1 MNKRFR
7 QMQHPQAALLC
18 VLSAV
23 LLILSQSVRA
33 DDMSAVRSTVFD
45 YFEGIN
51 EVSFSRLQ
59 RAFSE
64 TAELKSVSE
73 SGELVAEPIE
83 AAINRWMKGKPQERE
98 GRILSVDLSGDPIA
112 RVVFDFDGAY
122 VDFLTLA
129 KLRGEWKIIDK
140 VYIRSPISCCEA
152 NK

>member
-1 MNKRFR
+1 MNIRFK
-7 QMQHPQAALLC
+7 QMQRPKAALLS
-18 VLSAV
+18 VLCAAMV
-23 LLILSQSVRA
+23 ILGQSVKA
-33 DDMSAVRSTVFD
+33 DDMSAVRLTVFD

-51 EVSFSRLQ
+51 EVSLSRLQ

-83 AAINRWMKGKPQERE
+83 AAINRWMKGEAQERE
-98 GRILSVDLSGDPIA
+98 GRILAVDLSGDPIA

-140 VYIRSPISCCEA
+140 VFIRSAAACCETDR
-152 NK
+152 